1 MKKSNKNLFM
11 SIYQNRKKVQSIG
24 LMPLLGKTGEF
35 GGTGGG
41 VRGGF
46 FVKRPLISSR
56 L

>member
-1 MKKSNKNLFM
+1 
-11 SIYQNRKKVQSIG
+11 
-24 LMPLLGKTGEF
+24 MPLLGVTGVTGGVTREFGGTGGVTGEF
-35 GGTGGG
+35 GGTGGV